1 MLSAY
6 DNICFQ
12 ANFQPVYVVI
22 SRMGFRSMLCSSAN
36 QNFLNAQQSDSRNTV

>member
-22 SRMGFRSMLCSSAN
+22 SKDGVSF
-36 QNFLNAQQSDSRNTV
+36 NAL